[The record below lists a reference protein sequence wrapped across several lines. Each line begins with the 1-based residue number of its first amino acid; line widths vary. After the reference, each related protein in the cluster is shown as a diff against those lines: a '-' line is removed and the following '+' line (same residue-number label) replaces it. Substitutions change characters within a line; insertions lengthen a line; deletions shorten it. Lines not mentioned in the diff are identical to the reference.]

1 MHESSA
7 ELSGGFVTRQAAIAW
22 AWSAVQAVIA
32 APSMDRVGA
41 SQVTRA
47 SPQPWTHVTSLLMHP
62 LEVTWKVSLQSASTA
77 PNAAFP
83 WSRQTF
89 APPGGPPGPQESMH
103 CLNP

>member
-7 ELSGGFVTRQAAIAW
+7 ELSGGFIALHATIAL
-22 AWSAVQAVIA
+22 AWSPVQVVIA

-41 SQVTRA
+41 SQVRRA
-47 SPQPWTHVTSLLMHP
+47 LAHPWTHVTSLLMHA

-77 PNAAFP
+77 VNAAFP

-89 APPGGPPGPQESMH
+89 DPPGGPPGPQESMH
-103 CLNP
+103 CLNA